1 MLYWYQ
7 LIEIVKIQNIKD
19 TNMSLIK
26 DITLQISAYD
36 QLIEKLVDENA
47 SDRVIGDLEIKR
59 QKLIQRKKKLEQQQ
73 KHLDMNN
80 DGDKDKEIIMLK
92 KQCEMLYDVAS
103 ELLKV
108 SLCPRCYYDLS
119 MSQQHC
125 VDDISKDKYDN
136 VDLLDELNLI

>member
-1 MLYWYQ
+1 
-7 LIEIVKIQNIKD
+7 
-19 TNMSLIK
+19 MSLIK

-59 QKLIQRKKKLEQQQ
+59 QKLIQRKKKLEQQP

-119 MSQQHC
+119 MSQQYC